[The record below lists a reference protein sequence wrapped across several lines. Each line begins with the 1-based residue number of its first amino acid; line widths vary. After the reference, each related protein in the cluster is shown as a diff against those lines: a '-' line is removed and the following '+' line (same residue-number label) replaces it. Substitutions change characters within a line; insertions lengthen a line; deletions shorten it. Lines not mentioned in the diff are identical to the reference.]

1 MIFLLLG
8 LMLAS
13 VSADGRE
20 LAAYRVDVEKFLRKA
35 RITETRDI
43 GEGVSKP
50 LKVYLE
56 RDGREMK
63 AIFKDVD
70 TFMKGDARHGGE
82 TVDQYID
89 SYKSEIAA
97 YELDKLIG
105 YGQLPVIVERRVK
118 KREGFKKNGRG
129 SLRVWVDDVKP
140 RYGPGQRL
148 EPDERLERWV
158 HAFWLF
164 DYLIYNVDRGTH
176 NVMLA
181 NDWSPVNIDNSMCFN
196 TFVKPIR
203 PLYRFPREI
212 VVRLRAL
219 EPKDLKKAMKKYLNK
234 KQIAALQERIDHVL
248 ESVDHRI
255 SVEGED
261 AVLFS
266 LD

>member
-8 LMLAS
+8 LMLGSA
-13 VSADGRE
+13 SADPSE
-20 LAAYRVDVEKFLRKA
+20 LAAHRMDVEKFLRKA
-35 RITETRDI
+35 RITKTKDI
-43 GEGVSKP
+43 GQGVSKP
-50 LKVYLE
+50 LKVYLV

-63 AIFKDVD
+63 AIFKDVN
-70 TFMKGDARHGGE
+70 TFMQVDTRHGAE

-105 YGQLPVIVERRVK
+105 YGQLPVIVERRI
-118 KREGFKKNGRG
+118 NGKRG

-148 EPDERLERWV
+148 EPDERLDRWV

-164 DYLIYNVDRGTH
+164 DYLVYNVDRGTH

-181 NDWSPVNIDNSMCFN
+181 NDWSPVNIDNSMTFN

-203 PLYRFPREI
+203 PLYRFPRQI
-212 VVRLRAL
+212 VSRLRTL
-219 EPKDLKKAMKKYLNK
+219 SRKDLRKALKKYLNK
-234 KQIAALQERIDHVL
+234 KQIAALQQRIDYVL

-255 SVEGED
+255 DIEGEE

-266 LD
+266 LN

>member
-8 LMLAS
+8 LMLGG
-13 VSADGRE
+13 VSADLSE
-20 LAAYRVDVEKFLRKA
+20 LAAHRLDVEIFLRKA
-35 RITETRDI
+35 RITETKDI

-56 RDGREMK
+56 RGGREMK
-63 AIFKDVD
+63 AIFKDVN
-70 TFMKGDARHGGE
+70 TFMKVDARHGGE
-82 TVDQYID
+82 TADQYID

-105 YGQLPVIVERRVK
+105 YGQLPVTVERRV
-118 KREGFKKNGRG
+118 NGKRG

-148 EPDERLERWV
+148 EPDERIERWV

-181 NDWSPVNIDNSMCFN
+181 NDWSPVNIDNSMTFN

-219 EPKDLKKAMKKYLNK
+219 KPRDLKKAMRKYVNK
-234 KQIAALQERIDHVL
+234 KQIAALQKRIDYVL

-255 SVEGED
+255 SLEGED

>member
-8 LMLAS
+8 LMLG
-13 VSADGRE
+13 SAFADRSE
-20 LAAYRVDVEKFLRKA
+20 LAAQRLDVENFLRRA
-35 RITETRDI
+35 HITETKDI

-56 RDGREMK
+56 RDGREMT
-63 AIFKDVD
+63 AIFKDVN
-70 TFMKGDARHGGE
+70 TFMKGEARHGSE
-82 TVDQYID
+82 TADQYID

-105 YGQLPVIVERRVK
+105 YGQLPVIVERRV
-118 KREGFKKNGRG
+118 NGKRG

-148 EPDERLERWV
+148 ESDERLERWV

-181 NDWSPVNIDNSMCFN
+181 NDWSPVNIDNSMSFN
-196 TFVKPIR
+196 TYVKPIR

-212 VVRLRAL
+212 IARLRVV
-219 EPKDLKKAMKKYLNK
+219 ERKDLRKALRRYLKK
-234 KQIAALQERIDHVL
+234 KQIAALQQRIDYVL
-248 ESVDHRI
+248 KSVDHRI
-255 SVEGED
+255 DVEGEEI
-261 AVLFS
+261 VLFS
-266 LD
+266 LN